1 VAAHFD
7 VPRPSSAAKPIGSCV
22 ATSAVAIFVEIRLV
36 VVVLVVIVYVLVVD
50 VNIHIAVTPR
60 FFFIRKWK

>member
-1 VAAHFD
+1 MLPGPA
-7 VPRPSSAAKPIGSCV
+7 PPPSRLIPGVI
-22 ATSAVAIFVEIRLV
+22 TPAVTILVEIRLV

-50 VNIHIAVTPR
+50 VDVAVAPR